1 MNPFRKAAAETHNG
15 KLARSRWYVEPFAL
29 RAATLGC
36 GWTCLFRIIAGQPW
50 GMSILSSL
58 ITFLIVCVL
67 GLRRGRA

>member
-36 GWTCLFRIIAGQPW
+36 GGTCLFRIASGRPLAE
-50 GMSILSSL
+50 SVLSSL
-58 ITFLIVCVL
+58 IAFLIVCVL